1 MNAICDAVLLPLTEN
16 FLLVRLLRPVRQVPF
31 SKFDRVT
38 DYSDRMFTVF
48 ISPFMLIRQM
58 TGLH

>member
-1 MNAICDAVLLPLTEN
+1 LTEN